1 MRKFLVVYFDDILIY
16 SQTKEKH
23 LNHLIQVCSTPR
35 KESLFANIKRCSF
48 LTDRVVF
55 IGFIVSCKRVSTD
68 PQKFQM
74 IIDWPEPKTIHEV
87 CSFLRLATI
96 YHRFIKGFNTIILP
110 ITDCLKR
117 GEFQWSKGANKTFEE
132 VKKKMMEAPVMLL
145 PDFTKVFEV
154 ECDASGVD
162 IARWST

>member
-55 IGFIVSCKRVSTD
+55 IGFIVSCKGVSTD

-87 CSFLRLATI
+87 CSFLGLATI

-110 ITDCLKR
+110 ITLF
-117 GEFQWSKGANKTFEE
+117 EEANKTFEE

>member
-1 MRKFLVVYFDDILIY
+1 
-16 SQTKEKH
+16 
-23 LNHLIQVCSTPR
+23 
-35 KESLFANIKRCSF
+35 
-48 LTDRVVF
+48 
-55 IGFIVSCKRVSTD
+55 
-68 PQKFQM
+68 M

-132 VKKKMMEAPVMLL
+132 VKKKMMEAQ
-145 PDFTKVFEV
+145 
-154 ECDASGVD
+154 
-162 IARWST
+162 